1 MGAPSESY
9 KPLDK
14 KSAAG
19 RLSLVKHEQYRN
31 GIQLKNSAK
40 LRQVSAEIARL
51 DERLRMTHRR
61 DPESRHDY
69 NITKTKLENAQQRL
83 RQLINDRER
92 SYFKQLE
99 HEQAEQERKR
109 LEREQRKQAKQQ
121 FREMAASL
129 YDECEAAV
137 IAEELEEAKRGQ

>member
-1 MGAPSESY
+1 MGTPIEDY
-9 KPLDK
+9 RPLDK

-51 DERLRMTHRR
+51 DERLRKTSRR
-61 DPESRHDY
+61 DSESRHDY
-69 NITKTKLENAQQRL
+69 NITRTKLENAQQRL
-83 RQLINDRER
+83 RQLVNDRER
-92 SYFKQLE
+92 CYLKQLE
-99 HEQAEQERKR
+99 RVQAQQERKQ
-109 LEREQRKQAKQQ
+109 LEREERKQARRQ
-121 FREMAASL
+121 FQKMAASL

-137 IAEELEEAKRGQ
+137 VAEELREAKQGL

>member
-1 MGAPSESY
+1 MGTSSEGY
-9 KPLDK
+9 KPLSK

-19 RLSLVKHEQYRN
+19 RLSLVKHEQCRN

-40 LRQVSAEIARL
+40 IRKLSAEIARL
-51 DERLRMTHRR
+51 DQRLRMTHRR
-61 DPESRHDY
+61 DSESRHDY
-69 NITKTKLENAQQRL
+69 NITKTKLEGAQQRL

-99 HEQAEQERKR
+99 HQQAEQERKR
-109 LEREQRKQAKQQ
+109 LEREQQKQARQQ

-137 IAEELEEAKRGQ
+137 IAEELEEAKREL